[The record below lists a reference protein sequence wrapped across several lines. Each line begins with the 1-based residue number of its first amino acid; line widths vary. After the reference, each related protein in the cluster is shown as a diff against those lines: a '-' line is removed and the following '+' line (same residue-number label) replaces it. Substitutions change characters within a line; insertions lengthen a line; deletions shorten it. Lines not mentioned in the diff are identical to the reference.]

1 MAFCMNCGTSM
12 KEGAV
17 FCHECGAK
25 VEPIAQAPVYQAP
38 PQPQPVYQAP
48 PQPAPQPVYQAP
60 PQAQPVYQAPPPPQP
75 VYQAPPQPVYQAPP
89 PQPQPNYGGSVN
101 FEVVNKE
108 FVKLLRVD
116 VKNSAFRYE
125 SGAMYYMLGDL
136 MIESNLPSAGGFL
149 KSMVTKEAAVK
160 PVIKGNG
167 TVFLEPS
174 FGEFTILELNNEE
187 WILDKGAYYA
197 SEMNIE
203 VGMFTNKSLQGFFS
217 GEGFFQTKVSG
228 TGKVVIVSSG
238 PIEEVILNNEK
249 LVVDG
254 SFAVA
259 RTSGVQLQV
268 AKASKGLF
276 SSFTSGEGIV
286 NTFTGQGK
294 VLISPVYNRYV
305 SLMNYLGT
313 INSNVLAVKKSG

>member
-1 MAFCMNCGTSM
+1 MAFCMNCGTQM
-12 KEGAV
+12 KAGAV
-17 FCHECGAK
+17 FCHECGTQNDP
-25 VEPIAQAPVYQAP
+25 VQPSYQAPPATPAYEAPPPTPPVYQAP
-38 PQPQPVYQAP
+38 PVRPVYQDSV
-48 PQPAPQPVYQAP
+48 PQQ
-60 PQAQPVYQAPPPPQP
+60 
-75 VYQAPPQPVYQAPP
+75 
-89 PQPQPNYGGSVN
+89 NFGGSVH
-101 FEVVNKE
+101 FEVVTKE
-108 FVKLLRVD
+108 FVRLLRVD
-116 VKNSAFRYE
+116 LVNSAFRYE

-136 MIESNLPSAGGFL
+136 MIEANLPSAGGFL
-149 KSMVTKEAAVK
+149 KSLVTKEAAVK

-167 TVFLEPS
+167 TVFLEPT
-174 FGEFTILELNNEE
+174 FGEFTVLELNNEE
-187 WILDKGAYYA
+187 WILDRGAYYA

-203 VGMFTNKSLQGFFS
+203 VDMFTNKSMQGLFS

-238 PIEEVILNNEK
+238 PLEEIMLNNDK

-259 RTSGVQLQV
+259 RTAGVQLQV
-268 AKASKGLF
+268 ARASKGLF

-294 VLISPVYNRYV
+294 VLISPVFNRYV

-313 INSNVLAVKKSG
+313 INSNILSVKKSK